1 MSIQNIKIV
10 FLSTAVIFNL
20 NTFGM
25 EKEGLPEINLDSNTS
40 QNTTNSPQSPRNKNP
55 EFEFNEQKQPKPN
68 QNDTFPQG
76 NINVNQAQNINNFH
90 KPIMV
95 MPDVAG
101 THELDAKAEGISRG
115 IREEAQEQAYMRE
128 ALKNRKAKEDFI
140 DMQAEL
146 AARKQIATQKLLTTL
161 KADTLDDE
169 KKAAAMEADISVYKK
184 HYIITKYQDTLM
196 ASALEEAKVIAAK
209 TVEAEKYLNEHHPDR
224 QFKAQLIA
232 ALKNTALKL
241 IQVGIIKASDVAINV
256 GVSAA
261 FELFIN
267 LPHPFCRQL
276 KEARERSEQIQ
287 AVKNIDAKQKQEK
300 LVTQE
305 ALQKDITLLNLC
317 WQQIQQAK
325 EMANNTQDPEE
336 KNERKEICNQL
347 EDQHF
352 QTLTNLT
359 AMIQLNLKNQPHM
372 QSLLAEQKKRYQKMK
387 EAAAQQMQA
396 AMEQAAKQNQQQ
408 NTMSALPK
416 MPMHAASAGQ
426 MPQ

>member
-68 QNDTFPQG
+68 QNDTLPQG

-95 MPDVAG
+95 MPDAAG

-140 DMQAEL
+140 DMQAGL
-146 AARKQIATQKLLTTL
+146 AARKQIATQKLLTAL
-161 KADTLDDE
+161 KAETFDDE

-184 HYIITKYQDTLM
+184 HYIITTHQDTLM
-196 ASALEEAKVIAAK
+196 ASALQEAKIIAVK

-224 QFKAQLIA
+224 QFKAQLVA

-241 IQVGIIKASDVAINV
+241 MQASIIKASDVAV
-256 GVSAA
+256 TLGLHAA
-261 FELFIN
+261 AELFLN
-267 LPHPFCRQL
+267 LPFDFCRKL
-276 KEARERSEQIQ
+276 KEERELTEQIQ
-287 AVKNIDAKQKQEK
+287 AMKNKDTKQKQDK
-300 LVTQE
+300 NATQDT
-305 ALQKDITLLNLC
+305 LQKDFNLLQEKKKLLN
-317 WQQIQQAK
+317 QAEEIANATEDPK
-325 EMANNTQDPEE
+325 EKDKYMSIC
-336 KNERKEICNQL
+336 RKLKTDYFKEL
-347 EDQHF
+347 VLV
-352 QTLTNLT
+352 TSSSK
-359 AMIQLNLKNQPHM
+359 LNFENQPHLEALAKQRMIQQM
-372 QSLLAEQKKRYQKMK
+372 QMQMQAEQK
-387 EAAAQQMQA
+387 QQENA
-396 AMEQAAKQNQQQ
+396 
-408 NTMSALPK
+408 TSVLPK
-416 MPMHAASAGQ
+416 MPMRAASAGQ
-426 MPQ
+426 MQQ